1 MEISDPL
8 SATTMDNHLWAHRV
22 SRRQLLRGAVG
33 ATAGGAVLGSGML
46 AALPVLADDGGTTVE
61 PVPIPNGDRGTHH
74 FFPGRGKEVST
85 ITDFNGFV
93 GIAQVFGTGA
103 ARDGTPLN
111 FSIDDRFLLGEYV
124 GVDGALHRGRFG
136 VF

>member
-1 MEISDPL
+1 MEIPADPF
-8 SATTMDNHLWAHRV
+8 ATTIADRLWAHRL

-33 ATAGGAVLGSGML
+33 ATAGGAVLGSGL
-46 AALPVLADDGGTTVE
+46 WAAPPVFADEGGSTVE

-103 ARDGTPLN
+103 ARDGGPLN
-111 FSIDDRFLLGEYV
+111 FSIDNRFLLGEYV
-124 GVDGALHRGRFG
+124 GVDGALHRGAFG

>member
-1 MEISDPL
+1 MENSDRL
-8 SATTMDNHLWAHRV
+8 SATTVAGPMWAHRV

-33 ATAGGAVLGSGML
+33 ATAGGAMIGSGLL
-46 AALPVLADDGGTTVE
+46 ATPSVFAGEDGSTVE
-61 PVPIPNGDRGTHH
+61 PVPIPNGDHGTHH
-74 FFPGRGKEVST
+74 FLPGRGKEVST

-93 GIAQVFGTGA
+93 GIAQVAGAGT

-111 FSIDDRFLLGEYV
+111 FSIDNRFLLGEYV
-124 GVDGALHRGRFG
+124 GVDGALHRGAFG

>member
-1 MEISDPL
+1 MEILDHP
-8 SATTMDNHLWAHRV
+8 SATMIADRVWAHRL

-33 ATAGGAVLGSGML
+33 ATAGGAVLGSGLL
-46 AALPVLADDGGTTVE
+46 AAPPVFAHEGGSTVE
-61 PVPIPNGDRGTHH
+61 PVPIPKGDGGTHH

-93 GIAQVFGTGA
+93 GIAQLIGTGTA
-103 ARDGTPLN
+103 PDSTPLN
-111 FSIDDRFLLGEYV
+111 FSIDNRFLLGEYV
-124 GVDGALHRGRFG
+124 GVDGALHRGAFG